1 MRSRLPPLSRARNA
15 RDLRKADDRNSRF
28 RKDHFKSVAVAK
40 QTYHRRGPAAG
51 DLAIQGGHERS
62 PVRHHRLG
70 EADRELEGHPY
81 RDRTGRGIGLR
92 SAPTALETSKENA
105 GVKISDVG
113 PPILV
118 GRHSGE
124 AISETGH
131 FLPMPERPPAPRSRR
146 DRNKSSGRQVSL

>member
-1 MRSRLPPLSRARNA
+1 MIGTAAFEKIISNLSRLPSRPTIGAALRQVIWQFRADMNGRPL
-15 RDLRKADDRNSRF
+15 DIIGW
-28 RKDHFKSVAVAK
+28 AK
-40 QTYHRRGPAAG
+40 P
-51 DLAIQGGHERS
+51 IES
-62 PVRHHRLG
+62 WK
-70 EADRELEGHPY
+70 
-81 RDRTGRGIGLR
+81 GRGIGLR